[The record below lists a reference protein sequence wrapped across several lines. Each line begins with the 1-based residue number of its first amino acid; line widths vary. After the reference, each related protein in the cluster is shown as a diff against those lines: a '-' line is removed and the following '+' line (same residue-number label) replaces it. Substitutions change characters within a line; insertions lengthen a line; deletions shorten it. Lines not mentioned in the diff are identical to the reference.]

1 MSDTFQDLHDQL
13 LSSYKK
19 DIKMNEQINQEMAEA
34 HGLEAL
40 PVNPDQLTEDKEFV
54 QSEADVGTESE
65 ETLVQ

>member
-19 DIKMNEQINQEMAEA
+19 DITMSEQINQEMAEA
-34 HGLEAL
+34 HELEAL